1 MFSKLYEKI
10 KIFILENIKFLI
22 SLIVLIFVFTYE
34 FPYVVYTP
42 GGLVP
47 LESRISIEGEYDSVG
62 SLNMSYVS
70 MRKGNLP
77 TIIFSFL
84 IPNWDLVKSSEVTY
98 NDESLDEL
106 MKLEKL
112 YMTSSVNNATII
124 AYEKA
129 DKELR
134 ITKKINN
141 VSYIADFANT
151 DVLLYD
157 IVLKADGIEIS
168 DINEMKTVVNTH
180 EVGDIIKITVLRNG
194 KEKECFAYVTEQNGE
209 KKIGIAF
216 LTTCEYETDPEIEV
230 KTKSSES
237 GSSGGLMLSLAIYNK
252 LVEYDITHGLT
263 IVGTG
268 TIDAMGNVGKIDG
281 IKYKLLGASKKT
293 DIFLCPE
300 ENYEEAIKVK
310 NEYNLEMEIKMVKT
324 FDEAVEYLS
333 NL

>member
-10 KIFILENIKFLI
+10 KIFILENMKFLI

-70 MRKGNLP
+70 MRRGNLP
-77 TIIFSFL
+77 TIALSYL

-98 NDESLDEL
+98 NEESLDEL
-106 MKLEKL
+106 LKLEKL
-112 YMTSSVNNATII
+112 YMKSSVDNATIV

-134 ITKKINN
+134 ITNNVNN

-151 DVLLYD
+151 DVELYD
-157 IVLKADGIEIS
+157 IVLSADGIKINDIS
-168 DINEMKTVVNTH
+168 DMKTLVNSH
-180 EVGDIIKITVLRNG
+180 EVGDSLKIMVERNG
-194 KEKECFAYVTEQNGE
+194 KEEECFAYVTDQEGE

-216 LTTCEYETDPEIEV
+216 LTTYEYETDPEIEV
-230 KTKSSES
+230 KVKSSES

-268 TIDAMGNVGKIDG
+268 TIDATGNVGKIDG

-300 ENYEEAIKVK
+300 ENYEEALRVK
-310 NEYNLEMEIKMVKT
+310 KEYNLDMEIKMVKT

>member
-10 KIFILENIKFLI
+10 KIFILENMKFLI
-22 SLIVLIFVFTYE
+22 SLMVLIFVFTYE
-34 FPYVVYTP
+34 LPYVVYTP

-47 LESRISIEGEYDSVG
+47 LESRISIGGEYDSVG

-77 TIIFSFL
+77 TILLSYI

-106 MKLEKL
+106 LKLEKL
-112 YMTSSVNNATII
+112 YMTSSVDNATIV
-124 AYEKA
+124 AYKKA
-129 DKELR
+129 DKELN
-134 ITKKINN
+134 ITNNVNN
-141 VSYIADFANT
+141 VSYIADFAKT
-151 DVLLYD
+151 DVMLYD
-157 IVLKADGIEIS
+157 IVLSVDGIKIN
-168 DINEMKTVVNTH
+168 DINEMKSVVNDH
-180 EVGDIIKITVLRNG
+180 EVGDMLKITVLRDG
-194 KEKECFAYVTEQNGE
+194 KEKECFAYVTDQEGE

-216 LTTCEYETDPEIEV
+216 LTTYEYETDPEIEV

-300 ENYEEAIKVK
+300 ENYEEALSVK
-310 NEYNLEMEIKMVKT
+310 EEFNLDMEIKMVKT